1 MNIQDS
7 DLIEVSPGVKTLP
20 GKRRLPLP
28 DAITL
33 PSRSTL
39 NVIMAPEPIIMKKDV
54 KLESDCTINIREIT
68 NMHIEKSGD
77 FFKIDFITNKGIIS
91 LNNMKSVDMKYDEE
105 NNKMIV
111 TDFEGVIEE
120 EYMKDDKGI
129 LHKLHT

>member
-28 DAITL
+28 YAITL

-120 EYMKDDKGI
+120 EYMKDDKGM
-129 LHKLHT
+129 LHKRHT